1 MTDETDKNVDHIL
14 FATQSSAY
22 GDKYAEHF
30 LDQYKVYLAS
40 AEAIS
45 DRRQKANEFFLAVN
59 TALVTILG
67 FFIADAEAAKPAAI
81 LIPSSVSGI
90 VICYLWYRL
99 VVSYKGLNG
108 AKFKVIHAIERRL
121 PLGLYD
127 SEWEMLGRGE
137 DRKLYWPFT
146 HIERLVPWTFML
158 IYLVLLL
165 TSLPW
170 TRLLAAFP
178 R

>member
-1 MTDETDKNVDHIL
+1 MSTSNVDEIL
-14 FATQSSAY
+14 FATDDKAY
-22 GDKYAEHF
+22 GAKYPDHF
-30 LDQYKVYLAS
+30 LEQYKVYLAS

-67 FFIADAEAAKPAAI
+67 FFIADAEAAKPVAI
-81 LIPSSVSGI
+81 LIPSSLSGI
-90 VICYLWYRL
+90 AMCYLWYRL

-108 AKFKVIHAIERRL
+108 AKFKVIHAIEQRL

-137 DRKLYWPFT
+137 DKKLYWPFT
-146 HIERLVPWTFML
+146 HIEMLVPWCFMAV
-158 IYLVLLL
+158 YLVLLL
-165 TSLPW
+165 ASLPW
-170 TRLLAAFP
+170 ARLASALA